1 MIIVRVRYRTP
12 EGQRDAF
19 LQQMFDEGLPQAC
32 RAEEGNICYDY
43 FLNYED
49 PNEILLLEMW
59 KDGTALAKHGKEPRS
74 AGKRACRPRS
84 KATIPNSANS
94 GRRSR
99 TSRPR
104 GSFRRSR
111 IRRRVWH
118 LRPLLLS
125 HPVSRWTDRSRGLS
139 GALPRLWKAF

>member
-1 MIIVRVRYRTP
+1 MIIVRVKYRTP

-59 KDGTALAKHGKEPRS
+59 KTEEGLAKHGKEPHFDRIGQVRRE
-74 AGKRACRPRS
+74 AGVQ
-84 KATIPNSANS
+84 ATIESYDS
-94 GRRSR
+94 KQR
-99 TSRPR
+99 
-104 GSFRRSR
+104 
-111 IRRRVWH
+111 
-118 LRPLLLS
+118 
-125 HPVSRWTDRSRGLS
+125 
-139 GALPRLWKAF
+139 K